1 MTVCT
6 VVKSKRK
13 ISQNCVAFSEYM
25 NFTIHVIY
33 HKIFLTH
40 IEQNFSINN
49 EGENLLVTGTEI
61 IIVSWISN
69 KYVVHNGEQILY
81 EFAFV

>member
-1 MTVCT
+1 M
-6 VVKSKRK
+6 VK
-13 ISQNCVAFSEYM
+13 ILQIVLAFSEYM
-25 NFTIHVIY
+25 NFITHVIY

-61 IIVSWISN
+61 IVVSWISN
-69 KYVVHNGEQILY
+69 KYVVQNGEQIIY
-81 EFAFV
+81 GVAFVSF

>member
-1 MTVCT
+1 MAVTNEFQT
-6 VVKSKRK
+6 D
-13 ISQNCVAFSEYM
+13 FD
-25 NFTIHVIY
+25 TIVIY

-61 IIVSWISN
+61 IVVSWISN
-69 KYVVHNGEQILY
+69 KYVCSTQILY
-81 EFAFV
+81 EVAFV

>member
-1 MTVCT
+1 MAVTNEFQT
-6 VVKSKRK
+6 D
-13 ISQNCVAFSEYM
+13 FD
-25 NFTIHVIY
+25 TIVIY
-33 HKIFLTH
+33 HKIFFTH

-61 IIVSWISN
+61 IVVSWISN

-81 EFAFV
+81 EVAFIKS